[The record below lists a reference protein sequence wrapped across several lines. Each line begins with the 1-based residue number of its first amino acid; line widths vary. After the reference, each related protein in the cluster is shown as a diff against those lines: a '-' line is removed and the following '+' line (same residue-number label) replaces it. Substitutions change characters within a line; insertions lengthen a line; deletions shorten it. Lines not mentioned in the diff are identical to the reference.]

1 MRMGS
6 AWKNGRR
13 VVTGLVLG
21 AVASLVIGS
30 AAGVAAAGQRTFA
43 SLDDAVTALV
53 EVARS
58 GDRAAL
64 RTLFGPKT
72 DEAFVSGDPIADRE
86 AADRFVERAAERKHL
101 EWVGDDFAV
110 LSVGNDDWPFAI
122 PLMKGAR
129 GWMFE
134 TEVGM
139 TELKNRRVGRNEL
152 DTIQTC
158 QEYVSAQREYAR
170 RRAADGGVA
179 EYAQR
184 LRSTP
189 GKRDGLYWEAPEGED
204 ESPIGPFFADA
215 SAGGYHL
222 ERSRSAPEPF
232 HGYIYKAL
240 TAAGPNAPGGA
251 RSYIKEG
258 KMTGGFALLA
268 YPVRYGDSGVMT
280 FQVNEQGIVF
290 QKDLGPRTAEIAA
303 KITAYDPNE
312 SWDPTD

>member
-6 AWKNGRR
+6 SWKNGRR

-21 AVASLVIGS
+21 AAVSVVIGWP
-30 AAGVAAAGQRTFA
+30 AEVAAAGQRTFA
-43 SLDDAVTALV
+43 SPDDAVSALV
-53 EVARS
+53 EVARN
-58 GDRAAL
+58 GDRAGL
-64 RTLFGPKT
+64 RALFGPKT

-122 PLMKGAR
+122 PLMKEKR
-129 GWMFE
+129 GWVFE

-139 TELKNRRVGRNEL
+139 TELMNRRVGRNEL
-152 DTIQTC
+152 DTIQTA
-158 QEYVSAQREYAR
+158 QAYVDAQREYAR
-170 RRAADGGVA
+170 RRAAAGGEM

-184 LRSTP
+184 VRSTP

-204 ESPIGPFFADA
+204 ESPMGPFFADA
-215 SAGGYHL
+215 SGEGYHL
-222 ERSRSAPEPF
+222 EREKAAPEPF
-232 HGYIYKAL
+232 HGYIFRIL

-268 YPVRYGDSGVMT
+268 YPVRYGASGVMT
-280 FQVNEQGIVF
+280 FQVNEQGVVF

-303 KITAYDPNE
+303 RITAYDPDE
-312 SWDPTD
+312 SWDPTE